1 MESEESGPGEWV
13 RVLAAV
19 VFAYLGAPQLGYAIG
34 SALLGDSSAAR
45 EPTTR
50 EQAMARELAETLS
63 RNRAGLW
70 LLAAFIFTAAWAV
83 LS

>member
-1 MESEESGPGEWV
+1 
-13 RVLAAV
+13 
-19 VFAYLGAPQLGYAIG
+19 
-34 SALLGDSSAAR
+34 
-45 EPTTR
+45 
-50 EQAMARELAETLS
+50 MARELAETLS